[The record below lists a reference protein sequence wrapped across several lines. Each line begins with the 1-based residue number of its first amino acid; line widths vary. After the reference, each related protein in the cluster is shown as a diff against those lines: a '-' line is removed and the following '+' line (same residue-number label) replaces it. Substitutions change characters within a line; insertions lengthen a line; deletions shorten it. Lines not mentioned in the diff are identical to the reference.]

1 MEVRRLLRV
10 KTMKNTAIGL
20 YSDYP
25 PIVCSNTEIFV
36 WMIVKKIKNT
46 ITRL

>member
-20 YSDYP
+20 YTVIPVGVSEKFFG
-25 PIVCSNTEIFV
+25 CGA
-36 WMIVKKIKNT
+36 
-46 ITRL
+46 